1 MSNESLRWHDNR
13 AEVESIGLYRR
24 NRLNHAADLWTV
36 GDCWHDLRGINAN
49 RWSEEAR
56 ELLYAAREA
65 VAALHRAMLAEVD
78 R

>member
-1 MSNESLRWHDNR
+1 MSNESLRWRENR
-13 AEVESIGLYRR
+13 AEVEKIDLYTK
-24 NRLNHAADLWTV
+24 NRLDHAADLWTV
-36 GDCWHDLRGINAN
+36 GDCWQDLRGIYAG
-49 RWSEEAR
+49 RWTPETR

>member
-13 AEVESIGLYRR
+13 AEVEKIDRYPK
-24 NRLNHAADLWTV
+24 NRLDHAADLFTV
-36 GDCWHDLRGINAN
+36 SDCWYDLRGIHAN
-49 RWSEEAR
+49 RWTQEAR

-65 VAALHRAMLAEVD
+65 VAALNRAMLAEVD